1 MLLRG
6 RSVAVHGSV
15 TQHKPFR
22 CIILLMG
29 ACMSKRLEPI
39 LPDSLFLLLNG
50 ERLDQHLNKVLLLIT
65 LDSAGWPRAAMLS
78 LLEVVAADRSNLRMA
93 PWNDSTTTANLRR
106 NGKVALLVVDESMA
120 YYIQGTASELS
131 RDLEGFPGM
140 AKVNLRIE
148 SILEDAALD
157 YEGAARVSTGIR
169 FENPDM
175 DASYI
180 ERGRRVLAALK
191 Q

>member
-1 MLLRG
+1 
-6 RSVAVHGSV
+6 
-15 TQHKPFR
+15 
-22 CIILLMG
+22 
-29 ACMSKRLEPI
+29 MSKRLEPI
-39 LPDSLFLLLNG
+39 LPDALFALLNG

-78 LLEVVAADRSNLRMA
+78 LLDVIAADRSNLRMA

-120 YYIQGTASELS
+120 YYIQGTATELS

-140 AKVNLRIE
+140 AKINLRIE

-169 FENPDM
+169 FDNPSM
-175 DASYI
+175 DAAYI

-191 Q
+191 E